1 MSLPKTMN
9 RCSHATASFVLVI
22 AVLVCVSAIA
32 RPAAAQGGQPRWT
45 KAAPFPHPEEELYG
59 TVANGKWYV
68 LGGFGIGGNAPG
80 LVFEYDPAADRWT
93 QRKDMPVHVHHQAQT
108 EHNGKLYVFGGCLK
122 GISGE
127 GGTQNAWEY
136 DPVADSWRA
145 LAQMPVKRCSAI
157 AEQVAGKIYVIG
169 GLEPMENGQGTRV
182 SGRNEMY
189 DPASDTWTSRSPMP
203 TTRNHAFSGAVNGKI
218 YVIGGRLGAG
228 NIPVTTNVDTVE
240 EYDPATNLWGPV
252 KERMPTP
259 RSGGG
264 YTVCNGRIFAGGGEW
279 ITRELHAAFKALE
292 AYDPATNTWQV
303 LPSLPGA
310 VHGNAFG
317 CLNGKL
323 HTVSGKMRAGGPQDA
338 QDPATAS
345 HDVLDLPPQRGG
357 TR

>member
-1 MSLPKTMN
+1 MSSRARWIALL
-9 RCSHATASFVLVI
+9 AAI
-22 AVLVCVSAIA
+22 AVLVGVAGTV
-32 RPAAAQGGQPRWT
+32 RPAAAQSGQLRWT

-59 TVANGKWYV
+59 TVVNGKWYV

-80 LVFEYDPAADRWT
+80 LVFEYDPATDRWT
-93 QRKDMPVHVHHQAQT
+93 QKKDMPVHVHHQAQT
-108 EHNGKLYVFGGCLK
+108 DYNGKLYVFGGCLK

-240 EYDPATNLWGPV
+240 EYDPATNLWGPI

-264 YTVCNGRIFAGGGEW
+264 YTVCNGRILAGGGEW

-345 HDVLDLPPQRGG
+345 HDVMELPPPRGG